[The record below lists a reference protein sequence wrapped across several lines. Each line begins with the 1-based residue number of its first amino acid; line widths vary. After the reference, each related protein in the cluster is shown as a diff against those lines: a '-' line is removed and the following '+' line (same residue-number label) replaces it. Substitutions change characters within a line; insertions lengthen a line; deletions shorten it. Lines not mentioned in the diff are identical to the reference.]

1 MWGRREGSWSGDWP
15 RVWPPRKTPHSQ
27 SASCLKAMRR
37 DHEKCRVDGQ
47 EMSRTVVTRLQHS
60 VTKEVLCLQHFS
72 SRTTHE
78 DGTRG
83 PAAASEDHGH
93 LAWAPS
99 LLLEGPALRGTR
111 EETHRRRLNAPA
123 GLCPAATKPG
133 TAVQPEVTK
142 RPCPLLRVHTIN
154 GPVSQCESVLCG
166 WCLCK
171 GESPPREEKK
181 KPGPGRLTSAAG
193 APRGTRRPRRSHR
206 RASPTPRPS
215 DPRPVTRSSARTR
228 KPGRAR
234 LREPTG
240 TPHGA
245 SGALRLVLPTPV
257 DPPFRGDPTPRTKV

>member
-1 MWGRREGSWSGDWP
+1 
-15 RVWPPRKTPHSQ
+15 
-27 SASCLKAMRR
+27 MRR

-60 VTKEVLCLQHFS
+60 VIKEVLCLQHFS

-111 EETHRRRLNAPA
+111 EEMHRRRLNAPA
-123 GLCPAATKPG
+123 GLRPAATKPG

-154 GPVSQCESVLCG
+154 GPVSRCESVLCG

-193 APRGTRRPRRSHR
+193 APPPPQPP
-206 RASPTPRPS
+206 ASLAHA
-215 DPRPVTRSSARTR
+215 SARGPASRHPVLGPHEKT
-228 KPGRAR
+228 RAR
-234 LREPTG
+234 T
-240 TPHGA
+240 A
-245 SGALRLVLPTPV
+245 SGTHWDAT
-257 DPPFRGDPTPRTKV
+257 RGERGSAPRSPDSSGLAFPG